1 MKNESTKTIGF
12 VTVAALA
19 AALAFWTY
27 KENLP
32 PASSGFEM
40 VGQPFFEE
48 FSDPKSAAHLEIAAL
63 DDSQALQTF
72 VLKKSYGL
80 WRIPTHSDYPAE
92 AADRLAAASTS
103 LIGLRREALVG
114 RLATE
119 HERFGVLDPKNS
131 ENNDPETT
139 GKRLTL
145 KDSSGQP
152 LADLIIGK
160 KIEKDDQ
167 SVTDRSF
174 EAKQRDTYYVRK
186 ADEVQTYKASLNL
199 NLSTR
204 FSDWINTQLID
215 VSAPAVQKIRIDNYQ
230 LVNNPQDPLG
240 TSRIKKVGDQ
250 LELTRDMAT
259 RSWSLA
265 GIDAAKETVKAA
277 EVDNVLDTLLDL
289 KIIGVREKFRND
301 GKPLIGPDMKL
312 IRDDELMK
320 DQNKFGQLLQKVAVD
335 LATRGFYLQA
345 PERGDLDSLQMV
357 SESGQISFSTN
368 EGLVY
373 TLDLGKSIEG
383 DPKAIEIGTADS
395 QPVSTDATK
404 DDSTKSEAKK
414 DGETSAEKTPDEKA
428 EAKDADAAKADAAKE
443 IEKPT
448 TSGKNRFVLIR
459 VTLDEKLVAG
469 GPPVKPTEPVKPVQ
483 PEGYVPAAPP
493 KTDEPKTD
501 EPKTEAEKTD
511 ESREGDAAPPPE
523 EKPQER
529 DPKFIQY
536 DLDVANYESAKT
548 QYEIDLSRYE
558 RQVEQHKKSVESAQ
572 KKVNELNERFGAWYY
587 VVSAFNLEK
596 LRLERTALVEP
607 VKPPEAPANPDNQP
621 PAILN
626 PADSIKPPEETTPPN
641 AAEDKSKATEEKT
654 GDNPPAANTAEKP
667 AEKPADETPPNKDK
681 DGGI

>member
-1 MKNESTKTIGF
+1 MKNESSKTIGF
-12 VTVAALA
+12 VTVAALS

-32 PASSGFEM
+32 PTSSGFEM
-40 VGQPFFEE
+40 VGQSFFED
-48 FSDPKSAAHLEIAAL
+48 FSDPKSAEFLEISAL
-63 DDSQALQTF
+63 DDSQSLQTF
-72 VLKKSYGL
+72 VLKKSNGL

-103 LIGLRREALVG
+103 MIGLRREALVG

-131 ENNDPETT
+131 ENNDPEKT

-152 LADLIIGK
+152 LADLIIGQK
-160 KIEKDDQ
+160 VEKDDQ
-167 SVTDRSF
+167 SVTDRTF
-174 EAKQRDTYYVRK
+174 ENKQRDSYYVRK

-230 LVNNPQDPLG
+230 LLNNPQDPLG
-240 TSRIKKVGDQ
+240 ASRIKKVGDQ
-250 LELTRDMAT
+250 LDLARDPTTRG
-259 RSWSLA
+259 WSLA
-265 GIDAAKETVKAA
+265 GIDESKETVKAA

-289 KIIGVREKFRND
+289 KIIGVREKFRNE

-345 PERGDLDSLQMV
+345 PERGDMGSLQMV

-383 DPKAIEIGTADS
+383 DAKAIEIGTADS
-395 QPVSTDATK
+395 QPIATDPAK
-404 DDSTKSEAKK
+404 DESSKSAANK
-414 DGETSAEKTPDEKA
+414 DGGTSPEKAADEKL
-428 EAKDADAAKADAAKE
+428 ETTTDDADKAKADAGNPAVKD
-443 IEKPT
+443 EKAP

-483 PEGYVPAAPP
+483 PEGYTPASPP
-493 KTDEPKTD
+493 KDDAAKAETDKP
-501 EPKTEAEKTD
+501 AETK
-511 ESREGDAAPPPE
+511 EGDAAPPPE

-529 DPKFIQY
+529 DAKFIQY
-536 DLDVANYESAKT
+536 DLDVANFEGAKT

-558 RQVEQHKKSVESAQ
+558 KQIEEHKKSVDAAQ
-572 KKVNELNERFGAWYY
+572 RKVNELNERFGAWYY

-596 LRLERTALVEP
+596 LRLERAALVEP
-607 VKPPEAPANPDNQP
+607 VKPPEAPANPENQTP
-621 PAILN
+621 TNPN
-626 PADSIKPPEETTPPN
+626 PADSGKPPEETAP
-641 AAEDKSKATEEKT
+641 
-654 GDNPPAANTAEKP
+654 PPADKVDVKSTDAK
-667 AEKPADETPPNKDK
+667 ADETKEDHSAEKTADEAAPSKEK
-681 DGGI
+681 GDGGLP